1 MSDARGGETATQAAE
16 YDRVF
21 RQIAAQHDGKEG
33 VWAYQAFD
41 YCNATFFDGRLP
53 TPFISWALTPHGHCV
68 GLTGHATPPY
78 IQLHPGLLGVHTH
91 TFPDGREKNSNW
103 SLPAAWLGPACAFD
117 TVLHEC
123 VHVAVNCLHGRGDDS
138 VSDDDG
144 GAPHCTCGPAWKAGT
159 SHNNPHW
166 LAEVNR
172 LAPLLGLP
180 VVAARSTTRR
190 VPNEGGEPG
199 KRGKLPTRVVRTTES
214 SVSFGAL
221 ARFPYGVRI
230 ELELTSWYTDN
241 TLPFPHALE

>member
-1 MSDARGGETATQAAE
+1 MSDARGGETAAQAAV

-21 RQIAAQHDGKEG
+21 RQMAVQHDGARG
-33 VWAYQAFD
+33 MFAYQAFD
-41 YCNATFFDGRLP
+41 YCNAMFFNGRLP
-53 TPFISWALTPHGHCV
+53 TPFISWALTPHGHCL
-68 GLTGHATPPY
+68 GLTGYASPPY
-78 IQLHPGLLGVHTH
+78 IQLHPGLLAVHTH
-91 TFPDGREKNSNW
+91 THRDGREKTSNW

-123 VHVAVNCLHGRGDDS
+123 VHVAVNCLHQRS
-138 VSDDDG
+138 DG
-144 GAPHCTCGPAWKAGT
+144 GGSDEEGSRCTCGPAWKAGT

-172 LAPLLGLP
+172 IAPLLGLP

-190 VPNEGGEPG
+190 VAIEGGEPG

-221 ARFPYGVRI
+221 ARFPRDVRI
-230 ELELTSWYTDN
+230 ELGLTSWYTDN
-241 TLPFPHALE
+241 KLPFPHALE